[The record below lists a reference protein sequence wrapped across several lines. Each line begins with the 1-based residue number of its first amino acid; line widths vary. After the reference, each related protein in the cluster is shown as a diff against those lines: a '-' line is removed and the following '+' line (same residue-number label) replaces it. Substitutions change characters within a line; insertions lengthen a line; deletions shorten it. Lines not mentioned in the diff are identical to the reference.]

1 MVFLFLLSLS
11 KAATL
16 DKSGCVEAKLNH
28 NNRMR
33 KFEFKNYRDPRGP
46 MMPEIKTLCSKIVRL
61 PRSQ

>member
-11 KAATL
+11 RAATL

-33 KFEFKNYRDPRGP
+33 KFEFKNYREPKGP
-46 MMPEIKTLCSKIVRL
+46 SFPEVSLCTKVIKL
-61 PRSQ
+61 PRS

>member
-11 KAATL
+11 KAIAL

-28 NNRMR
+28 RIDMR
-33 KFEFKNYRDPRGP
+33 KFEFKNYRDPKGP
-46 MMPEIKTLCSKIVRL
+46 MMPEIKALCSKIVRL

>member
-11 KAATL
+11 RVAAL

-28 NNRMR
+28 SSIMR

-46 MMPEIKTLCSKIVRL
+46 MMPEIKALCSKIVRL